1 MKIQFSFILIFTL
14 LVISGC
20 NHLNKSPLNE
30 NPPDYIKSVNVYKEG
45 SEGIMIY
52 FILADASGA
61 MTTSDGSVTLTIVP
75 EDHDCWANYGDLY
88 TMSYNV
94 KKTNFQ
100 KAKVGVGA
108 FEHEV
113 ILCSIGRIPY
123 SSFQLYYLPEEVR
136 TGEVNI
142 EFQRPDGKI
151 LKGKSVI
158 FF

>member
-1 MKIQFSFILIFTL
+1 MKKPCIFALILAILFIF
-14 LVISGC
+14 GC
-20 NHLNKSPLNE
+20 NNLNKSPLNE

-75 EDHDCWANYGDLY
+75 EDRDCWACYGDLY
-88 TMSYNV
+88 NMSYTV

-100 KAKVGVGA
+100 KAKVGIGA

-136 TGEVNI
+136 TGEVKL